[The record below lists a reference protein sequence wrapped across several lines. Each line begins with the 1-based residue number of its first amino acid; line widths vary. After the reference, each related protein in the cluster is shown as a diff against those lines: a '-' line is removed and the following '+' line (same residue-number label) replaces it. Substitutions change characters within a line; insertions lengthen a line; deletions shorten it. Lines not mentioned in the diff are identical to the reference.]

1 MMQEVWDLSTQ
12 EAGTRLGKWR
22 SRINNSGSGLFTYE
36 RIREGK
42 KVGEYFGDVIIKG
55 HDYGT
60 VNDLIASYSMG
71 NHDESIIYCAFSV
84 HRNRMLCMAG
94 YINDPLDDDQCNV
107 RAVWRGHR
115 CYIIATRDI
124 EPGEELLMAYGSTYW
139 MQDRWDSD
147 LIREA
152 WDNYG
157 TRRTNAQWR
166 EVYNRRLALEEDPEE
181 TSEDGSV
188 WEEEGGREVVMRQR
202 IIIDLTLGDE
212 PVVTVVQEPATQLV
226 PPEEPPAFVPYTL
239 ESPEMSEDYVVIRNS
254 CA

>member
-12 EAGTRLGKWR
+12 EAGTRLGKGR

-42 KVGEYFGDVIIKG
+42 KVGEYFGDIIIKG

-60 VNDLIASYSMG
+60 INNLIASYSMG
-71 NHDESIIYCAFSV
+71 NHDESVIYCAFSV

-107 RAVWRGHR
+107 RPVWRGNK

-124 EPGEELLMAYGSTYW
+124 QPGEELLMAYGATYW
-139 MQDRWDSD
+139 MRDCWDSY

-157 TRRTNAQWR
+157 LRRTDQQWR
-166 EVYNRRLALEEDPEE
+166 DVYNRRLVMEEDLEESSD
-181 TSEDGSV
+181 DGSV
-188 WEEEGGREVVMRQR
+188 WEEVGGREVVMRRR
-202 IIIDLTLGDE
+202 IIIDLTQGDD
-212 PVVTVVQEPATQLV
+212 PVVTEISEPITPPATPVV
-226 PPEEPPAFVPYTL
+226 PVEAPYTL
-239 ESPEMSEDYVVIRNS
+239 ESPELYEGYVVIRNS